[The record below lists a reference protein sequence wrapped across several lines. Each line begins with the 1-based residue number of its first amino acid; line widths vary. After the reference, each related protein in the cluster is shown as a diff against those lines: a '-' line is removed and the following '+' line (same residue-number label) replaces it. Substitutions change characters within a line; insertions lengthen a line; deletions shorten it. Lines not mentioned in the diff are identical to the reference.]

1 MVLIFLPFKKFKI
14 FNSNLAFQMKQII
27 NDWKLIL
34 VLCLFLGLA
43 PFTPEPHLW
52 GKIKWIAG
60 GANGM
65 QLIDWF
71 DVLFHGF
78 PFLLLLRLAV
88 IKLSSTDKKN
98 EFR

>member
-1 MVLIFLPFKKFKI
+1 MKSFL
-14 FNSNLAFQMKQII
+14 
-27 NDWKLIL
+27 NDWKLL
-34 VLCLFLGLA
+34 VVLCLFLGLA

-60 GANGM
+60 GAKGM

-78 PFLLLLRLAV
+78 PFILLLRLMY
-88 IKLSSTDKKN
+88 IKLFTVSKKTKQ
-98 EFR
+98 

>member
-1 MVLIFLPFKKFKI
+1 MKSFL
-14 FNSNLAFQMKQII
+14 
-27 NDWKLIL
+27 NDWKLL
-34 VLCLFLGLA
+34 VVLCLFLGLA

-60 GANGM
+60 GAKGM

-78 PFLLLLRLAV
+78 PFILLLRLAYM
-88 IKLSSTDKKN
+88 KLFSASQKTKQ
-98 EFR
+98 